1 MSSTLGEERVNAT
14 LLLSTED
21 LQAKALVT
29 NMKQYNGDSGCSTC
43 FDTGETVRE
52 NNLHRIW
59 PYYPDM
65 KYRTHRSVLKCALEA
80 TRSGKAVCNGIIDI
94 IDGCLKQYGGHTWF
108 VGTFSSKFKVLFTNI
123 GSSFSHGQVTAH

>member
-1 MSSTLGEERVNAT
+1 MSTTLGEERVNAT

-29 NMKQYNGDSGCSTC
+29 NMKQYSGESGCSTC

-59 PYYPDM
+59 PYNPNM
-65 KYRTHRSVLKCALEA
+65 KYRTHRSVLKCAREA

-94 IDGCLKQYGGHTWF
+94 IDACLKQYGGHCR
-108 VGTFSSKFKVLFTNI
+108 NI
-123 GSSFSHGQVTAH
+123 LQ